1 MSVIQKI
8 RNKYAKLAGFII
20 ALALVGF
27 ILMDAASSR
36 FGNFFGNDQSVVKV
50 NGEKIDSRDYSQR
63 VKEYEALYNYSSQ
76 GRSLDEATRAQINDQ
91 ALNELINEKLIAEQ
105 SEKLGLDFTKEEEK
119 DIIYGAAP
127 DPVVQQYKWFVNP
140 DTKMF
145 DPQRVKAFEQQI
157 DQVDPTG
164 KTREEWEAIKNYV
177 LRNRLARKYNALL
190 NNFVYTPKFLLD
202 RQVKEQNELASINYV
217 KVPFASINDNDI
229 KVTDEELVSYMK
241 EHKALYTIDYPTR
254 SIEYVSFDVLPSAE
268 DTARALGA
276 LQQLKDEFTTTT
288 DAQSMVNRNSDDPY
302 NDVYVNKG
310 SFMSMYADS
319 IFRLST
325 GEVYGPYFENNA
337 YKLTKVLDKK
347 MMPDSVRSRHILIKT
362 QQNRQLVMD
371 DSAAKLKLDSAIAAL
386 KSGMPFGEVVKKYS
400 DDEGSVNTAG
410 EYTFTLQQRP
420 QLSKE
425 FGDFV
430 FEGRP
435 GETKVVKV
443 ENDGYAGY
451 HYIEILDQKGT
462 QPAVKLATIT
472 KGLYAGDNTQNAV
485 YAKATE
491 FAGKNNT
498 SKAFDEA
505 VKNEN
510 LNKRIGEN
518 VKINDFMISGLGS
531 AREIIRWMYDANV
544 GDVSSVFALDGR
556 YVVAKLS
563 GKQDEGLMKLDAN
576 MRPSI
581 ESAVKAEKK
590 AEKIKEKYKSVNSL
604 DAIAQQAGQQKAE
617 VDSFNASNSF
627 VGNIGFEPKVVGYTF
642 YKGFNPNT
650 VSPGIKGQDGVIYIS
665 VINRWTRPSTQDEGV
680 RKQQAAMAEMQL
692 KNTLSSSIQ
701 EQLKKW
707 ADVEYNSKNL

>member
-1 MSVIQKI
+1 
-8 RNKYAKLAGFII
+8 
-20 ALALVGF
+20 
-27 ILMDAASSR
+27 
-36 FGNFFGNDQSVVKV
+36 
-50 NGEKIDSRDYSQR
+50 
-63 VKEYEALYNYSSQ
+63 
-76 GRSLDEATRAQINDQ
+76 
-91 ALNELINEKLIAEQ
+91 
-105 SEKLGLDFTKEEEK
+105 
-119 DIIYGAAP
+119 
-127 DPVVQQYKWFVNP
+127 
-140 DTKMF
+140 
-145 DPQRVKAFEQQI
+145 
-157 DQVDPTG
+157 
-164 KTREEWEAIKNYV
+164 
-177 LRNRLARKYNALL
+177 
-190 NNFVYTPKFLLD
+190 
-202 RQVKEQNELASINYV
+202 
-217 KVPFASINDNDI
+217 
-229 KVTDEELVSYMK
+229 
-241 EHKALYTIDYPTR
+241 
-254 SIEYVSFDVLPSAE
+254 
-268 DTARALGA
+268 
-276 LQQLKDEFTTTT
+276 
-288 DAQSMVNRNSDDPY
+288 
-302 NDVYVNKG
+302 
-310 SFMSMYADS
+310 
-319 IFRLST
+319 
-325 GEVYGPYFENNA
+325 
-337 YKLTKVLDKK
+337 
-347 MMPDSVRSRHILIKT
+347 
-362 QQNRQLVMD
+362 MD